1 MNSPI
6 IQCQQLSKQF
16 AGKLALDNISF
27 EIQAG
32 QPVALVGPNGAGK
45 TTLLSILSGYL
56 RASAGTVRL
65 FGHKP
70 GSSALFG
77 RVSALPQDAQLDGN
91 FSVIKQLSLYAR
103 LQGMTRQ
110 QASSEAWRVL
120 ELMRLRDAGNEQPAA
135 LSHGMGKRVAIAQAL
150 IGQPDLVLLD
160 EPTAGLDPANARN
173 IRQIVTELSVDTTFI
188 ISSHNL
194 AELERL
200 CNTVLHLDKG
210 QLQIQTAQP
219 DNQSDGYLTV
229 HMLDSPGSELLISLQ
244 QMPGVLKVKQQHN
257 NEYIIH
263 YDAQRSA
270 DLDQKLLACLANK
283 GWNYR
288 QLIKGKTLEEKL
300 FSEA

>member
-1 MNSPI
+1 MSSTI

-16 AGKLALDNISF
+16 TGKLALDNISF

-56 RASAGTVRL
+56 RPNSGTVRL

-77 RVSALPQDAQLDGN
+77 RLSALPQDAQLDGN
-91 FSVIKQLSLYAR
+91 FSIIKQLSLYAR

-110 QASSEAWRVL
+110 QASNEAWRVL
-120 ELMRLRDAGNEQPAA
+120 ELMHLQEAGNEQPAA
-135 LSHGMGKRVAIAQAL
+135 LSHGMAKRAAIAQAL
-150 IGQPDLVLLD
+150 IGQAELVLLD

-173 IRQIVTELSVDTTFI
+173 IRQIVSELSVDTTFI

-200 CNTVLHLDKG
+200 CSTVLHLDKG
-210 QLQIQTAQP
+210 QLQIQTESSGDQR
-219 DNQSDGYLTV
+219 DSYLTI
-229 HMLDSPGSELLISLQ
+229 HMMDPTSGELLSTLQ

-257 NEYIIH
+257 NEFIIC
-263 YDAQRSA
+263 YDARYSL

-300 FSEA
+300 FSED